1 MRYPARACADSPG
14 IRANTTSAS
23 MRCAVSTAVKSGVD
37 VRSHPDTA
45 RKRHNRDANCFARVT
60 EPAPDKPTASATTG
74 RA

>member
-1 MRYPARACADSPG
+1 
-14 IRANTTSAS
+14 
-23 MRCAVSTAVKSGVD
+23 MRCAVNNTDKSGV
-37 VRSHPDTA
+37 VVWSHPDTA